1 MILGKVDTKGT
12 PVWLKRNLKGPV
24 LFYLKY
30 THLFLI
36 KLRNTILDCH
46 LDSTGL
52 NFLPDS
58 TFWTAPKMIHNTLK
72 SPQLSDHN
80 HRRTNSA
87 AQRKLWRYSG
97 CRGGNQVE
105 SHRRSVCVLAADL
118 NAGDGGG
125 RGAGGEGVI
134 HTIHGLCHLC
144 IGCRLPQ
151 VCLLGENK
159 RRQQKEG
166 KMRYE
171 EGPRSGC

>member
-1 MILGKVDTKGT
+1 MRREL
-12 PVWLKRNLKGPV
+12 
-24 LFYLKY
+24 LFGWKKSQSCF
-30 THLFLI
+30 TWKSSSSSWEI
-36 KLRNTILDCH
+36 PNWTVTWIPKDWII
-46 LDSTGL
+46 S
-52 NFLPDS
+52 PDF
-58 TFWTAPKMIHNTLK
+58 TFWTAGKMIHNTLK

-125 RGAGGEGVI
+125 RGGEGVM

-151 VCLLGENK
+151 VCLLGGIKQKTK
-159 RRQQKEG
+159 RR
-166 KMRYE
+166 KMWYE
-171 EGPRSGC
+171 EGQRSGSCCALH